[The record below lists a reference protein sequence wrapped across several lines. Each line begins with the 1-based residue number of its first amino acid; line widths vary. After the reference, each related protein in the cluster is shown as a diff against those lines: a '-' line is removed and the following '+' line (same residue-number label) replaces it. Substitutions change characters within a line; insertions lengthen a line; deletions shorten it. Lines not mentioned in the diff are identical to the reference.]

1 MSNPERIPKLIPGRM
16 NVLRTILKPG
26 YAEGVA
32 RPKRVKAKAKT
43 ETVPFNQVRII
54 LRKVA

>member
-1 MSNPERIPKLIPGRM
+1 M